1 MKYVPPPAGED
12 EEEKPGDTYDGDM
25 KDGKREGRG
34 KYTWSNGAIFE
45 GQYAENKKNGKGKL
59 MLPDKSVYEGN
70 FARIS

>member
-1 MKYVPPPAGED
+1 
-12 EEEKPGDTYDGDM
+12 M
-25 KDGKREGRG
+25 KDGKREGQG